1 MKLELR
7 LQTIDHYYELEEDRE
22 GHKGLDWKAI
32 IGRKTMIK
40 IERDREIT
48 GRIITIR
55 MGTHK
60 ETIEKTIKIENSKTT
75 NKSNKEIFQKGK
87 VDQMISREGWIGIT
101 TPTSKKRSTR

>member
-1 MKLELR
+1 MKLGLR

-22 GHKGLDWKAI
+22 GHKGLDWTAI

-40 IERDREIT
+40 KTERVREIT

-87 VDQMISREGWIGIT
+87 VDRMITREKDWNNNANI
-101 TPTSKKRSTR
+101 